1 MLSQNTMLRDREKAL
16 LSCVILKLVSN
27 QEKQL
32 PAESLGLRLNL
43 FSLEKSEVN
52 SFPAP
57 LQLPALRPAA
67 LVKSHILSAKTLADT
82 IYGVV

>member
-1 MLSQNTMLRDREKAL
+1 M

-32 PAESLGLRLNL
+32 PADSLGLRLNL
-43 FSLEKSEVN
+43 FSLEKSEVH
-52 SFPAP
+52 SFRLF
-57 LQLPALRPAA
+57 LQLAAEHPAA